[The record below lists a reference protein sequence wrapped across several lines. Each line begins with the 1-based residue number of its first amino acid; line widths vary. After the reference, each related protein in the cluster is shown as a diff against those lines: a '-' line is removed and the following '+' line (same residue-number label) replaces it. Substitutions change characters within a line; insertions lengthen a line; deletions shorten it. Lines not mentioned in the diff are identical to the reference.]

1 MSKAAAVELLL
12 KLVRNVVKSPDE
24 QKQLGIMRPKLVQL
38 HSIVRGIMMHVFTV
52 LLAPSTAWKRIL
64 SAMFKEA
71 RSSKCA
77 C

>member
-38 HSIVRGIMMHVFTV
+38 DSIVRG
-52 LLAPSTAWKRIL
+52 
-64 SAMFKEA
+64 
-71 RSSKCA
+71 C
-77 C
+77 